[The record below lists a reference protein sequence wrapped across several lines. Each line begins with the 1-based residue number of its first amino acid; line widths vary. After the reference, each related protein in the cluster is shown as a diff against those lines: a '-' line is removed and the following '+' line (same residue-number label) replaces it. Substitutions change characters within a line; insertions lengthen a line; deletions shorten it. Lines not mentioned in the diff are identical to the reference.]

1 MSPATTPILSP
12 PACLQRHAAGLLLG
26 LTVGRSPRQEDEA
39 RQRYRF
45 AIERARDIRR
55 PVMAHLTAADAA
67 TLIASPPPAAAAA
80 AVGAATTGKMQSPTF
95 FGTPPGAF
103 VRACERAS
111 VRVSE

>member
-1 MSPATTPILSP
+1 VSPATTPILSP
-12 PACLQRHAAGLLLG
+12 PACLQRHAAGILLG
-26 LTVGRSPRQEDEA
+26 LTLGCSPRQEDEA

-67 TLIASPPPAAAAA
+67 TLIASPPPAAA
-80 AVGAATTGKMQSPTF
+80 VGAATTGKVQSPTF

-103 VRACERAS
+103 VRACVRASERAS
-111 VRVSE
+111 E